1 MVKTDRTHR
10 HYLGY
15 PVANGTRNM
24 AEIQEI
30 PRMVKEFFELAKAYL
45 LQETLEPA
53 KKLGH
58 FAGFSLGAAL
68 LWGLAIVLL
77 AVAGLR
83 ALYDAL
89 PSSPYWEAA
98 SYLIFAV
105 VLVAVIAVL
114 VKLAPDRGVH
124 DVETSPAVSMA
135 TSDETHTEPE
145 KGADG

>member
-1 MVKTDRTHR
+1 
-10 HYLGY
+10 
-15 PVANGTRNM
+15 M
-24 AEIQEI
+24 AEIQDL
-30 PRMVKEFFELAKAYL
+30 PQLTKEFFELSKAYL
-45 LQETLEPA
+45 IQETVEPA

-83 ALYDAL
+83 ALYDVL

-98 SYLIFAV
+98 AYLIFAV
-105 VLVAVIAVL
+105 ILMAFIAVL

-124 DVETSPAVSMA
+124 DGHGEPTVSMA
-135 TSDETHTEPE
+135 PRHDSGT
-145 KGADG
+145 GAKDVQTDQREGAGG

>member
-1 MVKTDRTHR
+1 
-10 HYLGY
+10 
-15 PVANGTRNM
+15 M
-24 AEIQEI
+24 AEIQDI
-30 PRMVKEFFELAKAYL
+30 PQLVKEFYELAKAYL
-45 LQETLEPA
+45 IQETVEPA

-98 SYLIFAV
+98 AYLIFAV
-105 VLVAVIAVL
+105 MLVAVIAVL

-124 DVETSPAVSMA
+124 DPKATPALA
-135 TSDETHTEPE
+135 TAPGTDTHTEQKE
-145 KGADG
+145 GADG

>member
-1 MVKTDRTHR
+1 
-10 HYLGY
+10 
-15 PVANGTRNM
+15 M
-24 AEIQEI
+24 AEIQDI
-30 PRMVKEFFELAKAYL
+30 PQLVKEFYELAKAYL
-45 LQETLEPA
+45 IQETVEPA

-98 SYLIFAV
+98 AYLIFAV
-105 VLVAVIAVL
+105 MLIAVIAVL

-124 DVETSPAVSMA
+124 DPKVEPALA
-135 TSDETHTEPE
+135 TAPGSETHTEQKE
-145 KGADG
+145 GADG

>member
-1 MVKTDRTHR
+1 
-10 HYLGY
+10 
-15 PVANGTRNM
+15 M

-30 PRMVKEFFELAKAYL
+30 PRLVKEFFELAKAYL
-45 LQETLEPA
+45 LQETVEPA

-58 FAGFSLGAAL
+58 FAGFSLAAAL
-68 LWGLAIVLL
+68 LWAIAIVLL

-105 VLVAVIAVL
+105 LLLIFIAVL

-124 DVETSPAVSMA
+124 DGEAKPVVATASGTETI
-135 TSDETHTEPE
+135 TEHKE
-145 KGADG
+145 GADG